1 MCGTRWRSRADF
13 LADRD
18 IQSIGY
24 MANFQDL
31 ELGLFH
37 FNHEACGTTLAIGAS
52 RFTDLHTGPVFEGRL
67 TGSSDCPAYCL
78 RQEELRPC
86 PERCECA
93 FVREVLDLVAHWE
106 KTG

>member
-18 IQSIGY
+18 IRSIGY
-24 MANFQDL
+24 MANFRDL

-52 RFTDLHTGPVFEGRL
+52 RFTDLYTGPVFEGRL
-67 TGSSDCPAYCL
+67 TGRFGLSGLLPAPG
-78 RQEELRPC
+78 R
-86 PERCECA
+86 
-93 FVREVLDLVAHWE
+93 VASLS
-106 KTG
+106 